1 MKQPIISKMPLTLCS
16 CLAILLLCF
25 NVALAQEKGLPK
37 RVADHHILMKHL
49 LNLSS
54 EQVEAIKTIRNSY
67 KEQITKERENIRRA
81 KQVFRR
87 TAESSNDVADIHTAY
102 APVAEAMKNMAVS
115 RILMKKEIDN
125 VLTAQQ
131 IEKAKAVRA
140 ELLKNKPKHHFLAGP
155 EWE

>member
-1 MKQPIISKMPLTLCS
+1 
-16 CLAILLLCF
+16 
-25 NVALAQEKGLPK
+25 
-37 RVADHHILMKHL
+37 MKHL

-54 EQVEAIKTIRNSY
+54 EQIEAIKTIRNSY
-67 KEQITKERENIRRA
+67 KEQMIKERENIRRA
-81 KQVFRR
+81 KQTFRR
-87 TAESSNDVADIHTAY
+87 TAESSNDVAAIHTAY

-131 IEKAKAVRA
+131 IEKAQAVRA
-140 ELLKNKPKHHFLAGP
+140 ELLKNKPKHPPIGRP

>member
-1 MKQPIISKMPLTLCS
+1 MKKPIISKIHLTLCS

-25 NVALAQEKGLPK
+25 NVAPAQETGLPK
-37 RVADHHILMKHL
+37 RSADHDIVMKHL

-54 EQVEAIKTIRNSY
+54 EQIEAIKTIRNSY
-67 KEQITKERENIRRA
+67 KEQMIKERENIRRA
-81 KQVFRR
+81 KQTFRR
-87 TAESSNDVADIHTAY
+87 TAESSNDVAAIHTAY

-131 IEKAKAVRA
+131 IEKAQAVRA
-140 ELLKNKPKHHFLAGP
+140 ELLKNKPKHPPIGRP